1 MFWRE
6 GREEVVV
13 LPHHIDANEE
23 RHPMTRRLLLEQ
35 QLVDAANFFAPQL
48 QIREYLQERVIAQLV
63 KPHEEATE
71 EAEAMKCCPLKTSF
85 LERVTSF

>member
-1 MFWRE
+1 
-6 GREEVVV
+6 
-13 LPHHIDANEE
+13 
-23 RHPMTRRLLLEQ
+23 MTRRLLLEQ

-71 EAEAMKCCPLKTSF
+71 EAEAMKCCL
-85 LERVTSF
+85 